1 MGRAFFVLAAAAVFG
16 GAVLLANA
24 VTRAPAAA
32 TSPTLSPEQL
42 DARARSIAAAK
53 LDVPV
58 DETVIYNMAVATYP
72 ISGAS
77 ARSYKIGTARKYGKL
92 EPQLADALAKVPA
105 AQRLPVVFELVAVRP
120 ALPLPPVDTA
130 DAARIAWNAEVARLQ
145 DQAYRPAVTSF
156 VEVLAQSGI
165 AGQWIGG
172 SAVTMPWVYASCT
185 PDQIRAL
192 AGRSEVRRVSAAPGA
207 APN

>member
-1 MGRAFFVLAAAAVFG
+1 M
-16 GAVLLANA
+16 
-24 VTRAPAAA
+24 
-32 TSPTLSPEQL
+32 
-42 DARARSIAAAK
+42 
-53 LDVPV
+53 
-58 DETVIYNMAVATYP
+58 
-72 ISGAS
+72 
-77 ARSYKIGTARKYGKL
+77 
-92 EPQLADALAKVPA
+92 
-105 AQRLPVVFELVAVRP
+105 FELVAVRP

-165 AGQWIGG
+165 VGQWIGG
-172 SAVTMPWVYASCT
+172 SAVAMPWVYASCT